1 MPIEVSTQIRAFNQE
16 EFHALDR
23 QIMRVAFEVHNEFG
37 RLLDEGLYKREIATR
52 CLARGIR
59 PVEREVRIRV
69 THEDFAKDYAMDL
82 LFCGGSMLEG
92 KAADRLVAAHR
103 SQALNYLL
111 LAGLK
116 HGRLVNFQT
125 ERLQHEFV
133 STTLTHEERR
143 RFSVV
148 EDGWVEMNPASRELR
163 LKIIELIEDWGA
175 FLDANLYREALVH
188 FLGGPSSVCQSVEIF
203 SGATPIG
210 AQNLNVLGSDTAF
223 ALTMKQ
229 KQTSFMRDHL
239 ERLLCHTS
247 LKAIQWIN
255 LNHHRVEFAT
265 IRLSAGT
272 NGKQNHGRTESWM
285 ALGETTTEAVQPR
298 GRGSSATDSSGD
310 SVYS

>member
-1 MPIEVSTQIRAFNQE
+1 M
-16 EFHALDR
+16 
-23 QIMRVAFEVHNEFG
+23 
-37 RLLDEGLYKREIATR
+37 
-52 CLARGIR
+52 
-59 PVEREVRIRV
+59 
-69 THEDFAKDYAMDL
+69 
-82 LFCGGSMLEG
+82 
-92 KAADRLVAAHR
+92 
-103 SQALNYLL
+103 
-111 LAGLK
+111 
-116 HGRLVNFQT
+116 
-125 ERLQHEFV
+125 
-133 STTLTHEERR
+133 
-143 RFSVV
+143 
-148 EDGWVEMNPASRELR
+148 
-163 LKIIELIEDWGA
+163 
-175 FLDANLYREALVH
+175 H

-285 ALGETTTEAVQPR
+285 ALGETTTEAVQPS